1 MKITDDVSKLQI
13 LKEYGYENPNEN
25 TWYKVL
31 ESDGT
36 ADIEIIINPLITQT
50 ESNLIINTTT
60 TEDEAIYNLGIYI
73 DIIKIIKET
82 DLLRLLGILV

>member
-1 MKITDDVSKLQI
+1 MKITSDVSKLQI
-13 LKEYGYENPNEN
+13 LEEYGYENPNEN

-60 TEDEAIYNLGIYI
+60 TEDEEVYNLDMSV
-73 DIIKIIKET
+73 DIIKIVKEI